1 MTCHEESYN
10 QAELKL
16 SIFDSVNLL
25 NQEHWNAIVP
35 PNEVYLTLPYLKAL
49 ESTLAD
55 RIDFRYIL
63 FYSETF
69 QPIGVAIVQLLRFTN
84 DDLNTDDLHD
94 RFGHYVSEKF
104 IHNLDARVLLCGNA
118 FSTGENGFIFCDTVS
133 NDMAKR
139 NLSRALNRIK
149 RDEKKANNGVS
160 IILLKD
166 FWPKSF
172 NGMEVLEHDGF
183 SHFEI
188 DVNMV
193 VKMKPNWQSFDD
205 YLCDLVTKFRT
216 KVKGIYKKSSALR
229 MKPLTPEE
237 IAQYQDRIDQLYGD
251 VLERADYRFG
261 NLKADTFRMF
271 AESMPKDFRLA
282 GYFLQDELV
291 GFSTCFKGNEVV
303 DANFVGIDYRYNHEY
318 AIYQRMLCDFIQYT
332 IDCGLQELRLGRTA
346 EEIKSTLGAEPI
358 HMKLYVKHKNHITNK
373 LVKPIVG
380 LIKPS
385 KFGTR
390 KPFKAVLYQQ

>member
-1 MTCHEESYN
+1 MTFHAPHSHS
-10 QAELKL
+10 ELKL

-25 NQEHWNAIVP
+25 NQNHWNSIVP
-35 PNEVYLTLPYLKAL
+35 KNEVYLTMQYLKAL

-55 RIDFRYIL
+55 RINFRYIL
-63 FYSETF
+63 FYDEMYN
-69 QPIGVAIVQLLRFTN
+69 PVGVAIVQLLRFTDN
-84 DDLNTDDLHD
+84 DLNTEDLHD
-94 RFGHYVSEKF
+94 RFGHFVSDKF

-118 FSTGENGFIFCDTVS
+118 FSTGENGFIFKDSVS
-133 NDMAKR
+133 NEMAKR

-149 RDEKKANNGVS
+149 RDEKKANDGVS

-166 FWPKSF
+166 FWEESF
-172 NGMEVLEHDGF
+172 ADMETLEHDGF
-183 SHFEI
+183 IHFEI

-193 VKMKPNWQSFDD
+193 IKMKPNWDTFDD
-205 YLCDLVTKFRT
+205 YLSDLVTKFRT
-216 KVKGIYKKSSALR
+216 KVKGIYKKSNDLV
-229 MKPLTPEE
+229 MKSLSPDEIEE
-237 IAQYQDRIDQLYGD
+237 HQDKIDQLYGD

-261 NLKADTFRMF
+261 KLKAETFKMF
-271 AESMPKDFRLA
+271 AETMPDDFRLA
-282 GYFLQDELV
+282 GYFLNDELV
-291 GFSTCFKGNEVV
+291 GFSTCFKGNKVV

-346 EEIKSTLGAEPI
+346 EEIKSTLGAEPQ

-385 KFGTR
+385 KFEIR
-390 KPFKAVLYQQ
+390 KPFKAVLYQD